1 MSIPLSSIP
10 SSTALSTAPSTSV
23 ALPASQLTTLAAKAV
38 SLLKGSD
45 VASILTQLPG
55 VLIALYKDVVSI
67 YDATQEAQQKV
78 VIQVLESAVGM
89 IPGLPPTDL
98 QIIDSVITN
107 FVPVILSYLPKIE
120 AGMVSGFLA
129 AEEDVSGYLAWW
141 KSKCC

>member
-1 MSIPLSSIP
+1 MSVPLSSIP
-10 SSTALSTAPSTSV
+10 SSSAPSTSPD
-23 ALPASQLTTLAAKAV
+23 ATTAITAAQLGTLSSKAI

-45 VASILTQLPG
+45 AASILSQLPS
-55 VLIALYKDVVSI
+55 VLIALYKDVVAI

-78 VIQVLESAVGM
+78 VIQLLESAVGM
-89 IPGLPPTDL
+89 IPGLPPTEL

-129 AEEDVSGYLAWW
+129 AEEDVSGYMAWW